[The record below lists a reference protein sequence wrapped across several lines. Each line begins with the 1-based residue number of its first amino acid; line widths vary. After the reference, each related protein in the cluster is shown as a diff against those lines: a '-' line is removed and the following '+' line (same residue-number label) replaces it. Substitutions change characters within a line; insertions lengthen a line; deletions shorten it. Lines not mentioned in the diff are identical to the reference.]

1 MSIDRSMAVDS
12 TPRIVLARGDLRA
25 TSRSVPSVRT
35 ARLALGL
42 IVAVS
47 AAVRSVGVLAHPVP
61 SLFPDEYIYTALAR
75 ALGSTGHPS
84 IRGGPAHFPALLE
97 PLAAA
102 PLWALAPTRL
112 AYHLVQVENAIFLS
126 LAAIPVYLLARRL
139 RLGTRYSLACALF
152 AVAIP
157 DLAYAA
163 RTLADPLAY
172 PLALGALY
180 AAVVALERPTRR
192 SQLVFFALACLA
204 SLARVQYVV
213 LVAAYF
219 GALVVT
225 RRRDALRTHRLSI
238 GLLGVGGAAA
248 VALGPARTLGYYS
261 VVVDLHAGIGTLH
274 WMSTDLFLIAVASG
288 IALVPGGLIGLAT
301 AKGRGETSFAAMTAF
316 YTGGLLFAAG
326 LYASN
331 GAGRFQERYL
341 FSLLPLIP
349 IAFGLY
355 LRNGRPARL
364 LAVALGAVLLIVG
377 ARVPLSGFAIS
388 TGSTDSPLLWAVVRL
403 NSLVDTGT
411 SSLLVA
417 AFIASAAGLAALVA
431 FGLRARVAF
440 AACITFLVAASLGAT
455 AADIHSARLSASEF
469 VAQRP
474 TWVDDAHVGDVTAV
488 ATRPAPTGLL
498 TEQLYWN
505 RTVTHEALLAGASPT
520 DAFATIPVRIAR
532 DGTLM
537 SRAGAIRTPILFE
550 QYGVSASFRN
560 ARLIAATPSFALW
573 KPKTVVRFRML
584 ETGKYQDG
592 WLDSRGYLALWPPQG
607 ERLKGVLR
615 FTVSLPDG
623 FKPTRLSFGR
633 KEATIRPGTTRR
645 FSYCVDSAQPWR
657 IYFEAGRSF
666 LPDLRTVSVRQTTPR
681 FVGGASCGS
690 PTPTP

>member
-1 MSIDRSMAVDS
+1 MAVDS
-12 TPRIVLARGDLRA
+12 TPRIALSRSAVRA
-25 TSRSVPSVRT
+25 KSRSVPSVRS
-35 ARLALGL
+35 ARLVLGL
-42 IVAVS
+42 IIASS
-47 AAVRSVGVLAHPVP
+47 AAVRSVGALAHPVP

-97 PLAAA
+97 PLLAA
-102 PLWALAPTRL
+102 PLWALAPTRI

-139 RLGTRYSLACALF
+139 RLGARYSLACALF

-157 DLAYAA
+157 DIAYAA

-172 PLALGALY
+172 PLALSALY

-213 LVAAYF
+213 LIAAYF
-219 GALVVT
+219 AALLVT
-225 RRRDALRTHRLSI
+225 RRREALRTHRLSI
-238 GLLGVGGAAA
+238 GLLAVGGAAA

-261 VVVDLHAGIGTLH
+261 VVVNLHVGIGTLH
-274 WMSTDLFLIAVASG
+274 WMTTDLFLIAIAGG
-288 IALVPGGLIGLAT
+288 IALVPGALIGLAT
-301 AKGRGETSFAAMTAF
+301 AKGRGETSFAAMIAF
-316 YTGGLLFAAG
+316 YVGGLLFAAG

-355 LRNGRPARL
+355 LRHGRPARL
-364 LAVALGAVLLIVG
+364 LAVGLAAVLLIVA
-377 ARVPLSGFAIS
+377 ARVPLSGFAIN

-403 NSLVDTGT
+403 TSLVGTGT
-411 SSLLVA
+411 GSLLVA
-417 AFIASAAGLAALVA
+417 AYIASAAGLASLVA

-440 AACITFLVAASLGAT
+440 AACVTFLVAASLGAT
-455 AADIHSARLSASEF
+455 AADVHSARLSASEF

-474 TWVDDAHVGDVTAV
+474 TWVDDAHLGNVTAV

-505 RTVTHEALLAGASPT
+505 RTVTREALLAGANPT
-520 DAFATIPVRIAR
+520 DAFATEAVSVAR
-532 DGTLM
+532 DGTLE
-537 SRAGAIRTPILFE
+537 SRAGPLRTPILFE

-560 ARLIAATPSFALW
+560 ARLIAATSSFALW
-573 KPKTVVRFRML
+573 KPKTIVRLRMI

-592 WLDSRGYLALWPPQG
+592 WLGPGGYLAFWPQDG
-607 ERLKGVLR
+607 QRLKGVVR

-623 FKPTRLSFGR
+623 FKPRRLRFGR
-633 KEATIRPGTTRR
+633 QEATIRPGTTRR
-645 FSYCVDSAQPWR
+645 FAFCVDSAQPWR

-666 LPDLRTVSVRQTTPR
+666 LPDLRPVSVRQTTPR
-681 FVGGASCGS
+681 FIGGASCGS
-690 PTPTP
+690 PAPTR

>member
-1 MSIDRSMAVDS
+1 MAVDS
-12 TPRIVLARGDLRA
+12 THRIAFPRGDVRA
-25 TSRSVPSVRT
+25 SSRAVPSVRS

-42 IVAVS
+42 IVVAS
-47 AAVRSVGVLAHPVP
+47 AAVRSVGALMHPVP

-75 ALGSTGHPS
+75 SLGSTGHPL
-84 IRGGPAHFPALLE
+84 IRGAPAHFPALLE
-97 PLAAA
+97 PLLAA
-102 PLWALAPTRL
+102 PIWAIAPTRV
-112 AYHLVQVENAIFLS
+112 AYHLVQVENAIFMS
-126 LAAIPVYLLARRL
+126 LPAIPVYLLARRL
-139 RLGTRYSLACALF
+139 RLGTHYSLACALF

-157 DLAYAA
+157 DVAYAA

-192 SQLVFFALACLA
+192 TQLAFFTLACLA

-213 LVAAYF
+213 LVVAYF
-219 GALVVT
+219 GALIVT
-225 RRRDALRTHRLSI
+225 RRRDAFRTHRLSI
-238 GLLGVGGAAA
+238 GLLVAAGAAA

-261 VVVDLHAGIGTLH
+261 VVVHLHAGIGTLH
-274 WMSTDLFLIAVASG
+274 WMSTDSFLIAIAGG
-288 IALVPGGLIGLAT
+288 IALVPGALVGLAT
-301 AKGRGETSFAAMTAF
+301 ARGRGETSFAALTAF
-316 YTGGLLFAAG
+316 YTAGLLLAAG

-331 GAGRFQERYL
+331 GADRFQERYL
-341 FSLLPLIP
+341 FSLLPLVP

-364 LAVALGAVLLIVG
+364 LVVGLGAILLIVG

-388 TGSTDSPLLWAVVRL
+388 TGSTDSPMLWAVVRL
-403 NSLVDTGT
+403 NSLVGTGT

-417 AFIASAAGLAALVA
+417 AYIALAAGLAALVA

-440 AACITFLVAASLGAT
+440 AACTAFLVAASLAAT
-455 AADIHSARLSASEF
+455 AADVHSARLIASEF
-469 VAQRP
+469 VAPHP
-474 TWVDDAHVGDVTAV
+474 TWVDDAHVGDVTAI

-505 RTVTHEALLAGASPT
+505 RTLTREVLLAGASPT
-520 DAFATIPVRIAR
+520 DAFTAPPVRIAR
-532 DGTLM
+532 DGTLE

-550 QYGVSASFRN
+550 QYGVSASFRD
-560 ARLIAATPSFALW
+560 ARLVAATPSFALW
-573 KPKTVVRFRML
+573 KPKTVVRLRMI

-592 WLDSRGYLALWPPQG
+592 WLGPRGYLALWPEDGKP
-607 ERLKGVLR
+607 LKGVLR

-623 FKPTRLSFGR
+623 FKPTKLTFGR
-633 KEATIRPGTTRR
+633 VETTIRPSTTRH

-657 IYFEAGRSF
+657 IFFQATRSF

-681 FVGGASCGS
+681 FIRGASCD
-690 PTPTP
+690 

>member
-1 MSIDRSMAVDS
+1 MAVDS
-12 TPRIVLARGDLRA
+12 TPRIALPRGDLRA
-25 TSRSVPSVRT
+25 TSRSVPSVRS

-42 IVAVS
+42 IVAIS
-47 AAVRSVGVLAHPVP
+47 AAVRSVGALAHSVP

-75 ALGSTGHPS
+75 SLGSTGHPS

-97 PLAAA
+97 PLLAA
-102 PLWALAPTRL
+102 PLWALAPTGV

-139 RLGTRYSLACALF
+139 RLGTGYSLGCALF

-157 DLAYAA
+157 DFAYAA

-192 SQLVFFALACLA
+192 AQLVFFALACLA
-204 SLARVQYVV
+204 TLARVQYVV
-213 LVAAYF
+213 LIAAYV
-219 GALVVT
+219 GALIVT
-225 RRRDALRTHRLSI
+225 RRREALRTHRLSI
-238 GLLGVGGAAA
+238 GLLIAGGVAA

-274 WMSTDLFLIAVASG
+274 WMSTDLFLIAVAG
-288 IALVPGGLIGLAT
+288 GVALVPGALVGLAT
-301 AKGRGETSFAAMTAF
+301 ARGHGERSFAAMTVF
-316 YTGGLLFAAG
+316 YTAGLLLAAG

-364 LAVALGAVLLIVG
+364 LVVALGAVLLIVA

-403 NSLVDTGT
+403 NSLVGTGT
-411 SSLLVA
+411 GSLLVA
-417 AFIASAAGLAALVA
+417 AYIASAAGVAALVA

-440 AACITFLVAASLGAT
+440 GTCIAFLIAASLAAT
-455 AADIHSARLSASEF
+455 AADVHSARLSASEF

-474 TWVDDAHVGDVTAV
+474 TWVDDAHLGDVTAV

-505 RTVTHEALLAGASPT
+505 RTVTREALLAGANPT
-520 DAFATIPVRIAR
+520 DAFATTAVRIAR
-532 DGTLM
+532 DGTLE
-537 SRAGAIRTPILFE
+537 SRAGPLRTPILFE

-560 ARLIAATPSFALW
+560 ARLIAATSSFALW
-573 KPKTVVRFRML
+573 KPKSVVRLRML

-592 WLDSRGYLALWPPQG
+592 WLGPRGYLALWPQDG
-607 ERLKGVLR
+607 KRLKGVVR

-623 FKPTRLSFGR
+623 FKPRRLSFGLQ
-633 KEATIRPGTTRR
+633 EATIRPGTTRR
-645 FSYCVDSAQPWR
+645 FAFCLDSAQPWR
-657 IYFEAGRSF
+657 IWFEAGRSF
-666 LPDLRTVSVRQTTPR
+666 LPDLRPVSVRQTAPR
-681 FVGGASCGS
+681 FIAGASCES
-690 PTPTP
+690 PAPTP

>member
-1 MSIDRSMAVDS
+1 MAVDS
-12 TPRIVLARGDLRA
+12 TPRIALSRGDLRA
-25 TSRSVPSVRT
+25 TSRSVSSVRS

-42 IVAVS
+42 IVAIS
-47 AAVRSVGVLAHPVP
+47 AAVRSVGALEHPVP

-75 ALGSTGHPS
+75 SLGSTGHPL
-84 IRGGPAHFPALLE
+84 IRGAPAHFPALLE
-97 PLAAA
+97 PLLAA
-102 PLWALAPTRL
+102 PVWALASTHV

-157 DLAYAA
+157 DVAYAA

-172 PLALGALY
+172 PLALSALY

-192 SQLVFFALACLA
+192 TQLAFFALACLA

-213 LVAAYF
+213 LVAAYVS
-219 GALVVT
+219 ALIVT
-225 RRRDALRTHRLSI
+225 RRRETLRTHRLSI
-238 GLLGVGGAAA
+238 GLLAAGGAAA

-261 VVVDLHAGIGTLH
+261 VVVHLHPGLGTLH
-274 WMSTDLFLIAVASG
+274 WMTTDLFLIAVAGG
-288 IALVPGGLIGLAT
+288 IALIPGALVGLTT
-301 AKGRGETSFAAMTAF
+301 ARGRGETSFAVLTAF
-316 YTGGLLFAAG
+316 YTVGLLIAAG

-331 GAGRFQERYL
+331 GAERFQERYL

-364 LAVALGAVLLIVG
+364 LVVGLGAILLIVG

-403 NSLVDTGT
+403 NSLVGTGT

-417 AFIASAAGLAALVA
+417 MYIAAAAGLAALVA

-440 AACITFLVAASLGAT
+440 AACVTFLVAASLGAT
-455 AADIHSARLSASEF
+455 AADVHSARLSASEF
-469 VAQRP
+469 AAPRP
-474 TWVDDAHVGDVTAV
+474 TWVDDAQVGDVTAV

-498 TEQLYWN
+498 TEQLFWN
-505 RTVTHEALLAGASPT
+505 RRLTREVLLAGASST
-520 DAFATIPVRIAR
+520 DAFAAAPVRIAP
-532 DGTLM
+532 DGTLQ

-550 QYGVSASFRN
+550 QYGVSASFSN

-573 KPKTVVRFRML
+573 RPNTVVRLRML
-584 ETGKYQDG
+584 ETGKYHDG
-592 WLDSRGYLALWPPQG
+592 WLSPGGYLALWPQKR
-607 ERLKGVLR
+607 ERLKGVVR

-623 FKPTRLSFGR
+623 FKPSTLTFGGKR
-633 KEATIRPGTTRR
+633 TTIRAGTTRR
-645 FSYCVDSAQPWR
+645 LAFCIDSAHPRHIFFHATWT
-657 IYFEAGRSF
+657 F
-666 LPDLRTVSVRQTTPR
+666 LPDLRPVSVRQTTPR
-681 FVGGASCGS
+681 FTQGASCY
-690 PTPTP
+690 